1 MFRFIVFAACLCL
14 SSSLYA
20 VQRYQSAV
28 ATAEWNVNT
37 SPVLCEMIHP
47 IEHYGEGR
55 FVYTAGGEL
64 VFQLRALRAPTK
76 EGVASLY
83 SIAPFWREKKQIQL
97 AEVTLSTG
105 KMPVYVGG
113 DLALQILNEL
123 EAGHQPTVHYK
134 DWASYKNDVVV
145 SISTVNF
152 HKNYDEFQQC
162 MSDALPYGI
171 DHLKNTVVHFA
182 RNKYNLS
189 KQQLARLDDIILFA
203 SVDKSLQIQ
212 VQGHTD
218 SQGRRIYNQKLSQR
232 RVNTV
237 EKYLM
242 KQGVSAEQISR
253 AAFGETWPV
262 DSNRTKS
269 GRANNRRVNI
279 ILDLENL

>member
-1 MFRFIVFAACLCL
+1 MFRFIVLAACLCL

-37 SPVLCEMIHP
+37 SPILCEMIHP
-47 IEHYGEGR
+47 IEHYGDGR
-55 FVYTAGGEL
+55 FVYNAGGEL
-64 VFQLRALRAPTK
+64 AFQLRALRAPTK

-83 SIAPFWREKKQIQL
+83 SVAPFWREKKETPL

-105 KMPVYVGG
+105 KMPIYVGG
-113 DLALQILNEL
+113 DLALRMLNEL
-123 EAGHQPTVHYK
+123 EAGHQPTLHYK
-134 DWASYKNDVVV
+134 DWASYTNDVVV

-152 HKNYDEFQQC
+152 HKKYDEFQQC

-171 DHLKNTVVHFA
+171 DQLKDTVVHFA
-182 RNKYNLS
+182 KNKHSLS
-189 KQQLARLDDIILFA
+189 KQQLAKLDDIILFA
-203 SVDKSLQIQ
+203 SIDKTMQIE

-232 RVNTV
+232 RASTV

-242 KQGVSAEQISR
+242 NQGVSAEQISR
-253 AAFGETWPV
+253 KAFGEMKPI
-262 DSNRTKS
+262 DSNRTKH
-269 GRANNRRVNI
+269 GRAKNRRVNI
-279 ILDLENL
+279 ILDLE